1 MVEIFPTH
9 MKQTQDGAQPA
20 VLAVL
25 ELSVFA
31 GARTLLRRVSFA
43 VQPREVL
50 AIIGPSGAGKS
61 TLLKC
66 LNRLIDLTPNLRV
79 TGDVAFH
86 GRSIFGKGTDPD
98 ALRARV
104 GTLFQQPVVF
114 PKSIY
119 ENVIFAVKRLGVV
132 PRKQWPEAAGRALVE
147 AALWNE
153 VKDRLE
159 ESALRLSVGQ
169 QQRLCLAR
177 TLAGNPEVILMDEP
191 TSALDPKSTEAIE
204 ELILRLRNKRAMVL
218 VTHNLVQARRVAD
231 RVACICVRDGTG
243 ELGEI
248 GPAQEVFNCPRCADV
263 AAYLSISNEASSPNC
278 NLPALGT

>member
-1 MVEIFPTH
+1 MVEKENQCCPPG
-9 MKQTQDGAQPA
+9 GACVTPDTI
-20 VLAVL
+20 LHTK
-25 ELSVFA
+25 ELSVLA
-31 GARTLLRRVSFA
+31 GDRALLRNVNFNLQRH
-43 VQPREVL
+43 EVL

-79 TGDVAFH
+79 TGAVEFH
-86 GRSIFGKGTDPD
+86 GENIFERRTNTD
-98 ALRARV
+98 ALRARI
-104 GTLFQQPVVF
+104 GMLFQQPVVF

-119 ENVIFAVKRLGVV
+119 ENVLFGVRHLGVEA
-132 PRKQWPEAAGRALVE
+132 RRRWPEIAARALGE

-153 VKDRLE
+153 VKDRLD

-177 TLAGNPEVILMDEP
+177 TLAVNPEVILMDEP

-204 ELILRLRNKRAMVL
+204 ELIIRLREKRTLVV
-218 VTHNLVQARRVAD
+218 VTHNLNQARRVAQ

-248 GPAQEVFNCPRCADV
+248 GGVDEVFNCPQCADV
-263 AAYLSISNEASSPNC
+263 AAYISGGLVS
-278 NLPALGT
+278 

>member
-1 MVEIFPTH
+1 MVE
-9 MKQTQDGAQPA
+9 AQQQCCPPST
-20 VLAVL
+20 VCVTPETILHSK
-25 ELSVFA
+25 ELSVLA
-31 GARTLLRRVSFA
+31 GDRALLRNVNFNLQRH
-43 VQPREVL
+43 EVL

-79 TGDVAFH
+79 TGAVEFH
-86 GRSIFGKGTDPD
+86 GENIFERRTDAD
-98 ALRARV
+98 ALRARI
-104 GTLFQQPVVF
+104 GMLFQQPVVF

-119 ENVIFAVKRLGVV
+119 ENVLFGVRHLGVV
-132 PRKQWPEAAGRALVE
+132 PRRRWPEIATRALGE

-153 VKDRLE
+153 VKDRLD

-177 TLAGNPEVILMDEP
+177 TLAVNPEVILMDEP

-204 ELILRLRNKRAMVL
+204 ELILRLREKRTLVV
-218 VTHNLVQARRVAD
+218 VTHNLNQARRVAR

-248 GPAQEVFNCPRCADV
+248 GGVDEVFNRPQCAEV
-263 AAYLSISNEASSPNC
+263 AAYISGGLVS
-278 NLPALGT
+278 